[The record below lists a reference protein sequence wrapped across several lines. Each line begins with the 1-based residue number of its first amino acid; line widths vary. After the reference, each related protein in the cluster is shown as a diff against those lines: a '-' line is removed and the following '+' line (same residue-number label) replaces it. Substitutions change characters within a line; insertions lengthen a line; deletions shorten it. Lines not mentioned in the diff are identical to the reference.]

1 MCCLTKNIILNQGF
15 KKEERL
21 YSKKRIGELFSDGE
35 SFFIYPFKVVYRTI
49 PEPSD
54 FPVQLL
60 ISVSKN
66 KFKQAVKRNHVKRL
80 IREAFRKNKS
90 TLYLQQNN
98 TEATLLV
105 GLIYVANTIMDYH
118 QIEKKIIL
126 ILQRL
131 KKRDE
136 KGNR

>member
-1 MCCLTKNIILNQGF
+1 MNQGF

-21 YSKKRIGELFSDGE
+21 HSKRRIGQLFSEGK
-35 SFFIYPFKVVYRTI
+35 SFFIYPFKVVYHTI

-54 FPVQLL
+54 YPVQLL

-66 KFKQAVKRNHVKRL
+66 KFKHAVKRNRVKRL
-80 IREAFRKNKS
+80 IREAYRTNKTIIYKQDGS
-90 TLYLQQNN
+90 SERTLI
-98 TEATLLV
+98 V

-118 QIEKKIIL
+118 QLEKKIIL

-131 KKRDE
+131 KNMDE
-136 KGNR
+136 KVDR

>member
-1 MCCLTKNIILNQGF
+1 MLNQDF

-21 YSKKRIGELFSDGE
+21 HSKKRIGELFSDGE
-35 SFFIYPFKVVYRTI
+35 SFFIYPFKVVYHI
-49 PEPSD
+49 APEPSD
-54 FPVQLL
+54 YPVQLL

-66 KFKQAVKRNHVKRL
+66 KFKQAVKRNRVKRL
-80 IREAFRKNKS
+80 IREAYRKNKS

-98 TEATLLV
+98 TGGTLLI